1 MAPVVLLGIIA
12 AVPLLLI
19 LILRSNAAVV
29 FFSLCAGS
37 VLVTFV
43 GSDASEAVG
52 KSISGANTGSFV
64 KIALLLL
71 PALLSLWFLRK
82 SISPSKLLI
91 NIVAAVGASVSMVLL
106 LVPLLPGGVLFNI
119 EQNQIWQQTNRYQGA
134 ILGATT
140 AVAIVSLWLTNR
152 HKDDSKHKKHH

>member
-1 MAPVVLLGIIA
+1 MTPVVILGIIA

-19 LILRSNAAVV
+19 LFLRSNAAVV
-29 FFSLCAGS
+29 FFSLCAGF

-43 GSDASEAVG
+43 GGDASNAITRSV
-52 KSISGANTGSFV
+52 SQPNSGSYA

-82 SISPSKLLI
+82 SVSPTKLII
-91 NIVAAVGASVSMVLL
+91 NTIAAVGASLATVLL
-106 LVPLLPGGVLFNI
+106 LVPLLPGGVRYNL
-119 EQNQIWQQTNRYQGA
+119 EQSQVWQQTNNYHGA
-134 ILGATT
+134 LLGATT

-152 HKDDSKHKKHH
+152 HKDEGKHKKHH

>member
-1 MAPVVLLGIIA
+1 MAPVVILGIIA
-12 AVPLLLI
+12 AVPLVLI

-37 VLVTFV
+37 VLVSFV
-43 GSDASEAVG
+43 GSDASDAIN
-52 KSISGANTGSFV
+52 KSISGANSGSFA

-82 SISPSKLLI
+82 SISPSKLII
-91 NIVAAVGASVSMVLL
+91 NTIAAVGAGVSAAVL
-106 LVPLLPGGVLFNI
+106 LVPLLPGGVQFNI
-119 EQNQIWQQTNRYQGA
+119 EQSQVWRQTSAYQGA
-134 ILGATT
+134 VLAATT
-140 AVAIVSLWLTNR
+140 ATAIISLWLTNR